1 MLKKVTGQEFHEAFV
16 QAIEQTPG
24 SEQFYQ
30 LKPWDEMSDEEKA
43 IMDEGAWKLNLVVS
57 EMTDD

>member
-1 MLKKVTGQEFHEAFV
+1 MKKVTPQELSEAFN

-24 SEQFYQ
+24 SEQFYAV
-30 LKPWDEMSDEEKA
+30 KPWDELSDEEKA
-43 IMDEGAWKLNLVVS
+43 LMAEGAWKLNLVVS